1 MPYTMNHILLV
12 GEYIDGT
19 TCASVLR
26 RGRAAT
32 MLGGGPVEISR
43 KTDYALRMIAEL
55 VRHPNEVLSVR
66 AAAEANDVPY
76 SFARSIQHDLST
88 VGLIES
94 VRGSHGGMRIACD
107 PTATTLCDVVE
118 AIQGKIS
125 VEGCDTAGV
134 DGEPC
139 PRMGT
144 CNFNPIW
151 CGCNDLLSAFL
162 SSVTLEQIVFGTGHP
177 SIPERFVHPDAFVDL
192 ARASTDDLK

>member
-1 MPYTMNHILLV
+1 M
-12 GEYIDGT
+12 
-19 TCASVLR
+19 
-26 RGRAAT
+26 
-32 MLGGGPVEISR
+32 EISR

-76 SFARSIQHDLST
+76 SFARAIHHDLTT
-88 VGLIES
+88 VGRIES
-94 VRGSHGGMRIACD
+94 ARGSHGGMRSAGD
-107 PTATTLCDVVE
+107 PTTTTLCDVVE

-134 DGEPC
+134 DAAPG

-144 CNFNPIW
+144 CNFILSW
-151 CGCNDLLSAFL
+151 GGGNDLLSAFL

-192 ARASTDDLK
+192 ARASTNDLK